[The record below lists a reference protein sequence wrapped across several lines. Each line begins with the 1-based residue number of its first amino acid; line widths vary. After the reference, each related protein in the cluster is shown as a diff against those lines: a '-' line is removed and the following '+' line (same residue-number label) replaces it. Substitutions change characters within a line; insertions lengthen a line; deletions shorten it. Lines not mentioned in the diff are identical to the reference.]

1 MTLRLE
7 TPAALALLGRANAAR
22 KLGHFDEALGL
33 LSDAIRLAPRSALL
47 ERKRCEALAEAG
59 KRPEALKSCEHA
71 FELGARSAHDTWTMV
86 NVRVAGKVPPSPL
99 DAYQAHDFA
108 ETAIRFDSALPWG
121 YAGMG
126 QLAYRIGDDELL
138 ARSTWQ
144 LQKLAPDHPETK
156 ALERLSALAGHSGWV
171 SVARWAALLVVLGT
185 LVHWLATRSAR
196 VLASGPSAGGHVLT
210 P

>member
-7 TPAALALLGRANAAR
+7 APAALALLERGNTELG
-22 KLGHFDEALGL
+22 LGHFDEATSLFG
-33 LSDAIRLAPRSALL
+33 DGARLAPKSALL
-47 ERKRCEALAEAG
+47 ERKRCEALAGAG
-59 KRPEALKSCEHA
+59 KRQEALKSCEHA
-71 FELGARSAHDTWTMV
+71 FELGARSAHDTWKMV
-86 NVRVAGKVPPSPL
+86 SVRVAGKVPPTPL

-144 LQKLAPDHPETK
+144 LQKLAPNHPETK
-156 ALERLSALAGHSGWV
+156 ALERLCAIAGHSGWV
-171 SVARWAALLVVLGT
+171 SVGRWATFLVVLGT
-185 LVHWLATRSAR
+185 LVHWLATPGAR
-196 VLASGPSAGGHVLT
+196 ALASVPPASDHALT